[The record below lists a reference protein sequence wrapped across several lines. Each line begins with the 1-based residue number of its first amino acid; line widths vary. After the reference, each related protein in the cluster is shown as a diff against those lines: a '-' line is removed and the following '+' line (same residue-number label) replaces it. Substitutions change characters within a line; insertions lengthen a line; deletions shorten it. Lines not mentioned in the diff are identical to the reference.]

1 MYERQIQLAEESVR
15 KRYSETPENRDD
27 EDKSGEAG
35 EEDDKDDASKKK
47 PPQVAEKKKAATR
60 NRTNAASVI
69 VSRKRG
75 RPPKT
80 LGLQPKKQ
88 TPSKKSAS
96 QKVDTQTMA
105 GDKGGKDDIP
115 EPPLVARVGFF
126 DETFFD
132 LVPESSDDSPGHET
146 QNSAGSTETVVEK
159 CRDGTLFTHWKS
171 TWEYNQ
177 SLTDVKR
184 IELDE
189 MVKNL
194 RENPTMGTQ
203 DWEVITHCCMDDTED
218 NLFLACYKMRGM
230 TTRTIQLVKAMPYSH
245 WETQKVAHDVKM
257 KRGGWLCVVLQPHY
271 MDGEESNVTTR
282 WRYQVHKWY
291 DRGRKFSSFFYSFD
305 SCDYVPKSSDTRL
318 WCEPVYLL
326 RGDSFVYGP
335 FSWSQKEKG
344 KRPVEFRVDV
354 KTWEEALPLILGR
367 GTKEGSLFWRGFDDI
382 LLKQAG
388 CGDEEIEGNKKR
400 VNLTSVP
407 CVCCQ
412 CDMSTEI
419 KRGKTSSRF
428 ACDTRGTRNSNFTN
442 SCGRTQTQTRM
453 TRKHGGRKL
462 VG

>member
-1 MYERQIQLAEESVR
+1 
-15 KRYSETPENRDD
+15 
-27 EDKSGEAG
+27 
-35 EEDDKDDASKKK
+35 
-47 PPQVAEKKKAATR
+47 
-60 NRTNAASVI
+60 
-69 VSRKRG
+69 
-75 RPPKT
+75 
-80 LGLQPKKQ
+80 
-88 TPSKKSAS
+88 
-96 QKVDTQTMA
+96 MA
-105 GDKGGKDDIP
+105 GDTGGKDVVP

-159 CRDGTLFTHWKS
+159 CSDGTLFTHWKS

-218 NLFLACYKMRGM
+218 NLFLVCYKMRGM

-282 WRYQVHKWY
+282 WRYEVHKWY

-305 SCDYVPKSSDTRL
+305 DCDYVPNSSDTRL

-388 CGDEEIEGNKKR
+388 CGDEEIEGNKKKGR
-400 VNLTSVP
+400 FNERSMRMLPVRYVDRDKAWKDVLPV
-407 CVCCQ
+407 CVRYERNEKFKFHKQ
-412 CDMSTEI
+412 LWENPDADENDEKAWGEKIGGLMSTLRLEPVI
-419 KRGKTSSRF
+419 IDAVRF
-428 ACDTRGTRNSNFTN
+428 ANT
-442 SCGRTQTQTRM
+442 
-453 TRKHGGRKL
+453 K
-462 VG
+462 